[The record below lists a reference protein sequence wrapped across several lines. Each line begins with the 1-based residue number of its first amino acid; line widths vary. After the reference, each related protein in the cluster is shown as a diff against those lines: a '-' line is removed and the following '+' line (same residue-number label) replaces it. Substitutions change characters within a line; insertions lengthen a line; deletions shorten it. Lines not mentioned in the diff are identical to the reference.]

1 MSIQILQPPHWER
14 PKGYSA
20 GVVGSGRQVLVSGQI
35 GCNERLEISS
45 DLLCDQVRLALANVV
60 TVLAEANAR
69 AEHIARL
76 TWYIVDRHEYHAQ
89 LKEIGA
95 AYRDVIGRHYPAM
108 AVVQVAALL
117 EERAKVEI
125 EALALLP

>member
-1 MSIQILQPPHWER
+1 MQILQPPHWER

-20 GVVGSGRQVLVSGQI
+20 GVVGSGRQVIVSGQI
-35 GCNERLEISS
+35 GCNERLEIPSARLS
-45 DLLCDQVRLALANVV
+45 DQVRLALANIV

-69 AEHIARL
+69 PEHIARL
-76 TWYIVDRHEYHAQ
+76 TWYIVDRHEYQAQ

-95 AYRDVIGRHYPAM
+95 AYRDIIGRHYPAM

-117 EERAKVEI
+117 EEQAKVEI